1 MSRQVTAIEFCVS
14 KERVGNESVYT
25 NRFALVSI
33 TNTVRVH
40 RFINRTG
47 SRAYKSRDFS
57 KSTLGFATSLRQRV

>member
-33 TNTVRVH
+33 TNTVRRYIIKRPV
-40 RFINRTG
+40 
-47 SRAYKSRDFS
+47 
-57 KSTLGFATSLRQRV
+57 FALHGPTIHIIECGL